1 MKTDKLLSR
10 VSPVALLVLFLATVL
25 ARGTKAQSDVYA
37 LDGALWSKATSLM
50 RVLWL
55 VGYDDGFTSGL
66 RLATSVKSESDK
78 EIPAPQTA
86 TERLH
91 LRNFQRYGVMHPRIL
106 SNQAIMD
113 EMTLFYKDFRN
124 TPVCW
129 VDAEPI
135 AELALT
141 VGAPSED
148 ELAAIRAEDAKAG
161 CVVK

>member
-1 MKTDKLLSR
+1 MKRTTFWLLVFLLSSLSLLLPGIPA
-10 VSPVALLVLFLATVL
+10 SPVPE
-25 ARGTKAQSDVYA
+25 DVYA

-55 VGYDDGFTSGL
+55 VGYDNGFTSGL
-66 RLATSVKSESDK
+66 RLATAVKSETDK
-78 EIPAPQTA
+78 EIPPPQTA

-91 LRNFQRYGVMHPRIL
+91 LRNFQRYSAAHPRIL

-113 EMTLFYKDFRN
+113 EMTLFYKDFHN

-129 VDAEPI
+129 ADAEPI

-141 VGAPSED
+141 VGAPTD
-148 ELAAIRAEDAKAG
+148 AELESIRAEDAKNG

>member
-1 MKTDKLLSR
+1 MR
-10 VSPVALLVLFLATVL
+10 VTQTLRSVSLVAVPVLLATFFVMR
-25 ARGTKAQSDVYA
+25 AKAQSDVYA
-37 LDGALWSKATSLM
+37 LDGTLWNKATPMM

-55 VGYDDGFTSGL
+55 VGYDNGFTSVL
-66 RLATSVKSESDK
+66 RLATSVKSENNK
-78 EIPAPQTA
+78 EIPAPQSA

-91 LRNFQRYGVMHPRIL
+91 LRNFQRYSAAHPRIL

-113 EMTLFYKDFRN
+113 EMTTFYRDFRN

-141 VGAPSED
+141 VGAPTD
-148 ELAAIRAEDAKAG
+148 AELDAIRAEDAKSG
-161 CVVK
+161 CAAK